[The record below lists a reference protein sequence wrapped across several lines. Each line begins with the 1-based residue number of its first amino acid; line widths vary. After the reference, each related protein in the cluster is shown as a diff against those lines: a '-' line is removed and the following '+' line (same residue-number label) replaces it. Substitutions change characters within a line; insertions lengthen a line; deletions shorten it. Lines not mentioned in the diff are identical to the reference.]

1 MLLCPTSKAN
11 EMSAGLLLTAAFVE
25 LADCAVLRW
34 YSIAYFL
41 VKRMLGVIISLAKS
55 FAVVMIL
62 IGIKTK
68 LAAQAVS

>member
-1 MLLCPTSKAN
+1 
-11 EMSAGLLLTAAFVE
+11 
-25 LADCAVLRW
+25 
-34 YSIAYFL
+34 
-41 VKRMLGVIISLAKS
+41 MLGVIISLAKS